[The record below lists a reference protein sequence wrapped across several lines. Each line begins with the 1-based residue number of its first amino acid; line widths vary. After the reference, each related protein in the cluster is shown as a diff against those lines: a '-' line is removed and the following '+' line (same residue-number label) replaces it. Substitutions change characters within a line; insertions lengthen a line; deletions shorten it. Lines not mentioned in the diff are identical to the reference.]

1 MVEYLRSTE
10 SLPLLLGANNTGVVK
25 WYVDASFAVHPNM
38 RGHTGGVMTLGR
50 GAPIVSS
57 TKQKMNTRSST
68 ECELVG
74 ADDLMPAVLWTRYF
88 LKCQGYEVND
98 NIMYQDNKSAILL
111 ERNGKASSSKRT
123 KHIDIRYFFITDRIQ
138 MGEVRTEWCS
148 TTKMIADF
156 MTKPLQGAVFVKF
169 RDIIMGKVQM
179 SDIESSSKDMA
190 RVIKQ

>member
-1 MVEYLRSTE
+1 
-10 SLPLLLGANNTGVVK
+10 
-25 WYVDASFAVHPNM
+25 
-38 RGHTGGVMTLGR
+38 MTLGR
-50 GAPIVSS
+50 GAPIVLS

-68 ECELVG
+68 ECELVR

-123 KHIDIRYFFITDRIQ
+123 KHIDIRYFFITDSIQ
-138 MGEVRTEWCS
+138 MGEVRTEWCL

-156 MTKPLQGAVFVKF
+156 MTKPLQGAVFAKF